1 MPKLYRS
8 RIQKAK
14 VDGQMLELT
23 IDLSMLPEWKRE
35 VILEMT
41 EIMNDPSVDQDD
53 KDMSNSTLAEVFM
66 LFEKENK

>member
-23 IDLSMLPEWKRE
+23 IDLAPLPDWKRE
-35 VILEMT
+35 IILEMV
-41 EIMNDPSVDQDD
+41 EIMNDPSADQDD

-66 LFEKENK
+66 LFEKEKK